1 MKLESNK
8 FADLEVEEK
17 IQELLLNRLDKL
29 KWSYFSLDLNKAY
42 KNFEYCKDENPII
55 DFFKSINRTHLGKF
69 NYLGDFQ
76 EKEVLQILLTIIKSN
91 PRILKDVLL
100 RLFDI
105 NEIKNQ
111 SNSNDGKLGKF
122 NRKDR
127 EYRNKLYKHKIANGH
142 RTLKDNVVI
151 LAEGDSWFQFPRVY
165 FKIDP
170 VKDIIDWLIDH
181 PKYAVYSL
189 AAGGDWLSNIFYSG
203 EYVEELP
210 KVSPDVFLISGGGN
224 DLVGNNR
231 LASMVINPKLEDK
244 RKLVKGSLLD
254 KLYKMRKNDKIIDAK
269 KYLRGLRFIS
279 DEFFTFLNLYFV
291 QYFVFLFSLSQVE
304 KYKKMIIITQ
314 GYDFAL
320 PNDKSRGNFLS
331 IQRIINDFT
340 DTGHWLYQPLNMKGI
355 TNKKDQEAIIYTMI
369 YEFNEMM
376 IQLATFNGLPNLF
389 HIDCRGYATED
400 DWFDELHLKSDGFKD
415 ITKVYKNCIT
425 QNLRMKNDKPKKK
438 VYKVKELLKR

>member
-1 MKLESNK
+1 M
-8 FADLEVEEK
+8 
-17 IQELLLNRLDKL
+17 
-29 KWSYFSLDLNKAY
+29 
-42 KNFEYCKDENPII
+42 
-55 DFFKSINRTHLGKF
+55 
-69 NYLGDFQ
+69 
-76 EKEVLQILLTIIKSN
+76 
-91 PRILKDVLL
+91 LL

-111 SNSNDGKLGKF
+111 SDSDDGKLGKF

-127 EYRNKLYKHKIANGH
+127 VYRNKIYKAKIADGH
-142 RTLKDNVVI
+142 RSKKDNVVI

-170 VKDIIDWLIDH
+170 VKDIIDWLIDD

-203 EYVEELP
+203 EYIEELP

-231 LASMVINPKLEDK
+231 LASMVINPMLEKK
-244 RKLVKGSLLD
+244 RSLTSEPLLKQLIALRTKHKDIDIVK
-254 KLYKMRKNDKIIDAK
+254 YKK
-269 KYLRGLRFIS
+269 GLRFIS
-279 DEFFTFLNLYFV
+279 NEFFTFLNLYFV
-291 QYFVFLFSLSQVE
+291 QYFVFLFGLSRVN
-304 KYKKMIIITQ
+304 KYKKMIILTQ

-320 PNDKSRGNFLS
+320 PNDKSRGNWLS
-331 IQRIINDFT
+331 IQRIMNDFT

-355 TNKKDQEAIIYTMI
+355 TQKGDQEAIIYTMI

-376 IQLATFNGLPNLF
+376 IQLATFKGLPNLF
-389 HIDCRGYATED
+389 HIDCRGYAQES

-425 QNLRMKNDKPKKK
+425 QNLRLSKQPKKK
-438 VYKVKELLKR
+438 VYKVKDLLNN